1 VASDDGVRT
10 EPEAGVGGTW
20 ERVARA
26 EEVPTDFPLAVT
38 LTDGRRVCVVR
49 VHDEVFAVED
59 RCPHRDFPLSGG
71 DVAEGCLECPFHGAR
86 FDVRTGACVQGPS
99 EGDAVVVYPVMQV
112 NGVVLVGG
120 ANQRPETRSHDP

>member
-1 VASDDGVRT
+1 MASDDGVRT
-10 EPEAGVGGTW
+10 EPAADVGGTW
-20 ERVARA
+20 ERVARV

-38 LTDGRRVCVVR
+38 LADGRRVCVVR

-120 ANQRPETRSHDP
+120 ANQRPETRTHDP